1 MVGENRQQNLRKAL
15 QSIVLKAEQASR
27 SNRQESVIIPH
38 EAMSVT
44 TYSEVGWHHDQKLSS
59 LSYGIRMGVGSFFCI
74 YRIENRSV
82 HMFKVLVSD
91 PISDQG
97 IQLLY
102 DASDVE
108 VVKQSGLSEDELVAI
123 IGEFDALL
131 VRSQTRVTEK
141 IMDAATR
148 LKVIGRAGVGVD
160 NIDLEAATKRGIVV
174 INAPDGNTI
183 ATCEH
188 TFAMMMSV
196 ARSIPQAYKKTVD
209 GVWDRK
215 TFVGV
220 ELRNKTLGIVGMGR
234 IGTEVA
240 KRAKVFGM
248 EVIGYDPF
256 LTEERAEKI
265 GVQLMTVNEIAAR
278 ADFITVH
285 TPLTKE
291 TRHIIGPDQFAL
303 MKPGIRIINCARGGI
318 IDELALVEA
327 VNQGIVAGA
336 AFDVFTQEPPEADH
350 PFLNNP
356 KIIVTPHLGAS
367 TIEAQENVAIDVSDE
382 VLHILRD
389 EPFKNA
395 VNMPS
400 VPASVL
406 SKVQPYFDLGEK
418 IGRILGQITQGAVQ
432 EIVIGYSSSLIDVD
446 TSPITRHIVKGVL
459 TDRLEGVNIVNA
471 MHLANTREVNIV
483 VQKSSTQTAFTNLI
497 TVTLKTKQE
506 TKKLAGTL
514 VAEYGQRIVRI
525 DGYSVD
531 FAPQGNVLLVSHND
545 KPGMIGRVGT
555 LLGNKDINI
564 ATMHVGRQ
572 MIGGA
577 AIMVL
582 TIDKSADIDVVTEL
596 EKLAEIVAVRELS
609 L

>member
-1 MVGENRQQNLRKAL
+1 
-15 QSIVLKAEQASR
+15 
-27 SNRQESVIIPH
+27 
-38 EAMSVT
+38 
-44 TYSEVGWHHDQKLSS
+44 
-59 LSYGIRMGVGSFFCI
+59 
-74 YRIENRSV
+74 
-82 HMFKVLVSD
+82 MFKVLVSD

-102 DASDVE
+102 DAPDVE
-108 VVKQSGLSEDELVAI
+108 VVKQTGLSEDELVAI
-123 IGEFDALL
+123 IGDYDALL

-141 IMDAATR
+141 IMNAASK
-148 LKVIGRAGVGVD
+148 LKAIGRAGVGVD

-196 ARSIPQAYKKTVD
+196 ARFIPQAYKKTVE

-265 GVQLMTVNEIAAR
+265 GVQLKTVNEIAAQ

-318 IDELALVEA
+318 IDEQALVA
-327 VNQGIVAGA
+327 AIDKGIVAGA

-350 PFLNNP
+350 PFLQNP

-400 VPASVL
+400 VPANVL
-406 SKVQPYFDLGEK
+406 NKVQPYFELGEK
-418 IGRILGQITQGAVQ
+418 IGRILSQITQGAVQ

-459 TDRLEGVNIVNA
+459 TDRLDGVNIVNA
-471 MHLANTREVNIV
+471 MHLAKTRDIHISI
-483 VQKSSTQTAFTNLI
+483 QKSSSQTAFTNLL

-506 TKKLAGTL
+506 QKTLAGTL
-514 VAEYGQRIVRI
+514 VAEYGERIVRI

-555 LLGNKDINI
+555 LLGNQDINI

-572 MIGGA
+572 VIGGA

-582 TIDKSADIDVVTEL
+582 TIDKPAEINVVTEL
-596 EKLAEIVAVRELS
+596 EKLPEIVTVRELS